1 MRTIWYV
8 LLVIIVIGAV
18 GWFLSMRSSKSN
30 HTNSVPTAERAIGL
44 PAPTPEG
51 TEAPPGPAA
60 GSQVTPLR
68 RDPVNQPGP
77 WVPDSRWKDL
87 MLDEGMGRVIDLRSA
102 APCQAAL
109 KRAISSSSR

>member
-44 PAPTPEG
+44 PAPDPEG
-51 TEAPPGPAA
+51 TEAPPGPSA
-60 GSQVTPLR
+60 GTPGYSPEAR
-68 RDPVNQPGP
+68 PGKP
-77 WVPDSRWKDL
+77 AGTVGSR
-87 MLDEGMGRVIDLRSA
+87 
-102 APCQAAL
+102 
-109 KRAISSSSR
+109 